1 MSIRALGLVIGLI
14 LIHNGRRIRLAKDL
28 GDWVLG
34 FVDDETGYD
43 YLVLTDYCDQPIRT
57 TIDWLFTE
65 KEAGRLVD
73 PCEAEDHDG
82 RRRLVLGLDRAA
94 CAARDPKAAWRF
106 RWASAVLKDGPDTTS
121 DDSYKT
127 WIEERTDLI
136 CDDKGTPQAIPAAS
150 SLRRWVRKL
159 FAAQGRRG
167 SLVSCAGRLKGKSPL
182 PGLEDFLVT
191 EAALYYWAAEDA
203 SFVDSG
209 GYYIDA
215 RDRIADG
222 NDEELKKRLAS
233 KPVRL
238 ETIRARARQLE
249 GGPTTAAKKGDRR
262 ARRMFEPAGRGVPTE
277 RFLERVE
284 MDGLELRQIVHF
296 SDDWHV
302 AAGKM
307 KMINNIDTATSFWF
321 FPSIFCGPYRED
333 VSAIALMN
341 VMLPPAHIEAA
352 HIEEFPW
359 LQEAYGTCDL
369 IAPDNEMAITSPS
382 SLSALT
388 ELGPDVELPD
398 ANHPDSKPLVEALNR
413 FIKGFLE
420 GLPGTV
426 RGPRH
431 PKDPTRNAL
440 KEAEMTRAQLRA
452 QIYNA
457 WIYWNTVKRPYLGD
471 RSPLEMVQAAIEAGD
486 RPKRN
491 TPGDVRRALFKTH
504 DEIVITRDG
513 FEFDGIIYQS
523 PDLKAVVDANYR
535 HTGFK
540 DRVDGTAKVILSIR
554 TNEGNLHEA
563 EVFDQERMRFVPV
576 ASTQPA
582 YTMLLSRW
590 EHAEFKQMSA
600 SRTPRRETELDR
612 LRRRADRLRQ
622 KAVDLPKLGAKEAAR
637 ASALL
642 ECDESRR
649 ALGVRAS
656 TPEYTNPTLH
666 GVLATSGRDM
676 RTDVPKPV
684 HVPRPPAGKRASPP
698 SPEFLASLGRT
709 VLDGT
714 GHNDQ
719 THQSQIPADD
729 QQSQNAVTNSGMYW
743 PGKADEEDYQDDLDG
758 IDDFVDEDDDFDDLD
773 GDDEGQVQ

>member
-1 MSIRALGLVIGLI
+1 MSLRALGLFVGLI

-43 YLVLTDYCDQPIRT
+43 YLVLADYCDQPIRT
-57 TIDWLFTE
+57 TIDWLFAE

-82 RRRLVLGLDRAA
+82 RRRLLLGLDRAA

-121 DDSYKT
+121 DDSYRS
-127 WIEERTDLI
+127 WIESRTDLV
-136 CDDKGTPQAIPAAS
+136 CDDQGMPEPKPAAS
-150 SLRRWVRKL
+150 SLRRWARKL

-167 SLVSCAGRLKGKSPL
+167 ALVACAGRLNGQSPL

-191 EAALYYWAAEDA
+191 EATLYYWAAEDA

-209 GYYIDA
+209 AYYIDA
-215 RDRIADG
+215 RDRIAEGD
-222 NDEELKKRLAS
+222 DEHLKKRLAS

-238 ETIRARARQLE
+238 ETIRARARQIE
-249 GGPTTAAKKGDRR
+249 GTPATAAKKGDRQ
-262 ARRMFEPAGRGVPTE
+262 ARRMFEPAGRSVPAE

-296 SDDWHV
+296 NDDWHV

-307 KMINNIDTATSFWF
+307 KLVNTIDAATSFWF

-341 VMLPPAHIEAA
+341 VMLPPSNIEEP
-352 HIEEFPW
+352 HLEEFPW

-369 IAPDNEMAITSPS
+369 IAPDNEMAITSPG

-431 PKDPTRNAL
+431 PKDPSRNAL

-452 QIYNA
+452 QIYVA
-457 WIYWNTVKRPYLGD
+457 WIFWNTTKRKYLGD
-471 RSPLEMVQAAIEAGD
+471 RSPLEMVQASIEAGD

-504 DEIVITRDG
+504 DKIVITRDG

-554 TNEGNLHEA
+554 TNEGDLHEA

-576 ASTQPA
+576 LSTQPA
-582 YTMLLSRW
+582 YTKSLSRW
-590 EHAEFKQMSA
+590 EHTEFKQMSA
-600 SRTPRRETELDR
+600 SLNPGRAGELDR
-612 LRRRADRLRQ
+612 LRRRGERLRQ
-622 KAVDLPKLGAKEAAR
+622 KASDLPKLSVKEAAK
-637 ASALL
+637 AAALL
-642 ECDESRR
+642 ERDEIRR
-649 ALGVRAS
+649 ALGARLTKPDFS
-656 TPEYTNPTLH
+656 SPTLH

-684 HVPRPPAGKRASPP
+684 HVPRPRTRKNLPPPTQELLDALGGQAPDGPAP
-698 SPEFLASLGRT
+698 SDGQKQVRNADHGQHSQTDVADGEFS
-709 VLDGT
+709 
-714 GHNDQ
+714 
-719 THQSQIPADD
+719 
-729 QQSQNAVTNSGMYW
+729 W
-743 PGKADEEDYQDDLDG
+743 PGKAVEEDYQDELLDE
-758 IDDFVDEDDDFDDLD
+758 IDDLD
-773 GDDEGQVQ
+773 DEDEE

>member
-1 MSIRALGLVIGLI
+1 MSQRALGLFIGLI
-14 LIHNGRRIRLAKDL
+14 LIHNGRKIRLARDL

-34 FVDDETGYD
+34 FVDDESGYD

-57 TIDWLFTE
+57 TIDWLFSE

-106 RWASAVLKDGPDTTS
+106 RWAWAVLKDGPDTTS
-121 DDSYKT
+121 DESYRS
-127 WIEERTDLI
+127 WIESRTDLI
-136 CDDKGTPQAIPAAS
+136 CDEQGKSEPKPAAS
-150 SLRRWVRKL
+150 SLRRWARKL
-159 FAAQGRRG
+159 LAAQGRRG
-167 SLVSCAGRLKGKSPL
+167 ALVSCAGRLAGQSPL

-191 EAALYYWAAEDA
+191 EATLYYWAAEDA

-209 GYYIDA
+209 AYYIDA
-215 RDRIADG
+215 RDRIEEGD
-222 NDEELKKRLAS
+222 DEHLKKRLAS

-249 GGPTTAAKKGDRR
+249 GASATAAKEGDRR
-262 ARRMFEPAGRGVPTE
+262 ARRMFEPAGRGVPAE

-296 SDDWHV
+296 NDDWRV

-307 KMINNIDTATSFWF
+307 KLVNNIDAATSFWF
-321 FPSIFCGPYRED
+321 FPSMFCGPYRED

-341 VMLPPAHIEAA
+341 VMLPPSHLQEAHL
-352 HIEEFPW
+352 EEFPW

-369 IAPDNEMAITSPS
+369 IAPDNEMAITSPG

-440 KEAEMTRAQLRA
+440 KEAEMTRAQLRT
-452 QIYNA
+452 QIYAA
-457 WIYWNTVKRPYLGD
+457 WIYWNTTKRPYLGD
-471 RSPLEMVQAAIEAGD
+471 RSPLEMVQASIEAGD

-513 FEFDGIIYQS
+513 FEFDGISYQS
-523 PDLKAVVDANYR
+523 PDLKAVVNANYR

-554 TNEGNLHEA
+554 TNEGDLHEA

-576 ASTQPA
+576 LSTQPA
-582 YTMLLSRW
+582 YTKFLSRW
-590 EHAEFKQMSA
+590 EHTEFKQMSA
-600 SRTPRRETELDR
+600 SQNPGRETELDR
-612 LRRRADRLRQ
+612 LRRRGERLRQ
-622 KAVDLPKLGAKEAAR
+622 KATDLPKLGMKERAK

-642 ECDESRR
+642 ERDEVRR
-649 ALGVRAS
+649 ALGARAS
-656 TPEYTNPTLH
+656 TPEFSNPTLH

-684 HVPRPPAGKRASPP
+684 HVPRPPAGKRAPPP
-698 SPEFLASLGRT
+698 SPEFLASLGGPAC
-709 VLDGT
+709 DGAD
-714 GHNDQ
+714 HSNEDRQ
-719 THQSQIPADD
+719 AQDSADD
-729 QQSQNAVTNSGMYW
+729 QQSQNTVTNSGMYW
-743 PGKADEEDYQDDLDG
+743 PGKADEEDYQDDLDD
-758 IDDFVDEDDDFDDLD
+758 IDDLD
-773 GDDEGQVQ
+773 DGDDDDLEGAGEGKDR